1 MATILGALRSI
12 YAISIGAAIGV
23 IVFFSAVVAES
34 AFATFDETTAG
45 TFLAHVFPSY
55 YTLTGVLFG
64 VGFVASFAGFPSLRR
79 ASARVSRWS
88 VFVAGLLMLVSGVWL
103 LPAMNHIR
111 LAAGNLAAGTALD
124 QRFFMY
130 HGVSMVFDLLAGL
143 LGIVGLGVFAWEK
156 GARRS

>member
-1 MATILGALRSI
+1 MQGALRSV

-23 IVFFSAVVAES
+23 IVFFSAIVAES

-64 VGFVASFAGFPSLRR
+64 VGFVASFGGFLSMRR
-79 ASARVSRWS
+79 SFARIARWLA
-88 VFVAGLLMLVSGVWL
+88 FAAGLLMLVSGVWL
-103 LPAMNHIR
+103 LPTMNHIR
-111 LAAGNLAAGTALD
+111 LAAGNLSAGTALD

-143 LGIVGLGVFAWEK
+143 FGIVALGVFAWEK
-156 GARRS
+156 GAQRQ